1 MRNDND
7 DVAESNENSDD
18 EVNNEYDIVVD
29 KDVDDSFSDEE
40 SKMQGHGN
48 TKSRV
53 RSLNVREGNL
63 ADNTVP
69 QNWQQKPVQVD
80 ENGFAK
86 LTK

>member
-40 SKMQGHGN
+40 SKMQGHG
-48 TKSRV
+48 TAV
-53 RSLNVREGNL
+53 VV
-63 ADNTVP
+63 VP
-69 QNWQQKPVQVD
+69 T
-80 ENGFAK
+80 A
-86 LTK
+86 TIT